1 MHKEETD
8 HDSKVQM
15 YVCICQGD
23 SFVVLNIKSS
33 LSERGEMR
41 ETEGTKAS
49 RHNTVIGKLCK
60 CVLESCYIN
69 GQQR

>member
-1 MHKEETD
+1 MTKEQTD
-8 HDSKVQM
+8 LYSKVQM
-15 YVCICQGD
+15 CVCIFRGD